1 MSKRVS
7 PTERLRAE
15 IDEVFAGGEDLS
27 RAIERVAQ
35 LGAQLLLQ
43 SAVEAEVAAFLGRD
57 RYERAASCG
66 DPHPGMRN
74 GYCPTTVKTTAGP
87 VTLARPKLRGTT
99 ERFASQLFGTHVT
112 KTNALESLV
121 IAGFVRGLSTRD
133 VEAALVEALG
143 EQAAVSKSTVSRICG
158 EIKTQFEA
166 WSARRLDDVEL
177 DYLFLDGSHFKYH
190 ANASAEPVLAGWGI
204 DTGGKPVF
212 VGLAAASSESGD
224 AWEGFLTG
232 LGERGLACPLLVI
245 SDGAAGLIGAVERTM
260 GAALR
265 QRCLIHR
272 ARNVLAKVPKNAQA
286 EVKARLLGDLRPA
299 RGCPARPGRGGQG
312 SSQDRLVRH
321 TLARLV
327 SGGGALPAR
336 RPRLADRLPAVSA
349 RALDP
354 RAPLQLHR
362 THLRRDAPPGQGDRP
377 AARRAL
383 LPVAGVGGTR
393 PRLGRVARVRHD
405 LRRTPITAGPA
416 PQHARPA
423 NPTAATEFG
432 TTHRNRPGTNRFHSH
447 RVASQMQASGTDI
460 RHFYIAPGTP
470 PPSRTAAVDP
480 MTCGS
485 GCSQYRSTRRWSSPW
500 CREGSPAR
508 PGLLVRKSPHP
519 QQRSR
524 LPRRRL

>member
-1 MSKRVS
+1 MSAIAAWVASIAPTASLSMVKTSGLIPNGSLPPCGRCGCKAGTTSGCGRHCHVGECGRPGRMRGVTTATPSYEGHRYPVEIINHCVWLYWSRPWGGVKGVGRRFPRRPASLRKEPTSVSKRVS

-143 EQAAVSKSTVSRICG
+143 EQAAVSKSTGSRICG
-158 EIKTQFEA
+158 EIKTQLQA

-212 VGLAAASSESGD
+212 VGLAAAS
-224 AWEGFLTG
+224 
-232 LGERGLACPLLVI
+232 
-245 SDGAAGLIGAVERTM
+245 
-260 GAALR
+260 
-265 QRCLIHR
+265 
-272 ARNVLAKVPKNAQA
+272 
-286 EVKARLLGDLRPA
+286 
-299 RGCPARPGRGGQG
+299 
-312 SSQDRLVRH
+312 
-321 TLARLV
+321 
-327 SGGGALPAR
+327 
-336 RPRLADRLPAVSA
+336 
-349 RALDP
+349 
-354 RAPLQLHR
+354 
-362 THLRRDAPPGQGDRP
+362 
-377 AARRAL
+377 
-383 LPVAGVGGTR
+383 
-393 PRLGRVARVRHD
+393 
-405 LRRTPITAGPA
+405 
-416 PQHARPA
+416 
-423 NPTAATEFG
+423 
-432 TTHRNRPGTNRFHSH
+432 
-447 RVASQMQASGTDI
+447 
-460 RHFYIAPGTP
+460 
-470 PPSRTAAVDP
+470 
-480 MTCGS
+480 
-485 GCSQYRSTRRWSSPW
+485 
-500 CREGSPAR
+500 
-508 PGLLVRKSPHP
+508 
-519 QQRSR
+519 
-524 LPRRRL
+524 